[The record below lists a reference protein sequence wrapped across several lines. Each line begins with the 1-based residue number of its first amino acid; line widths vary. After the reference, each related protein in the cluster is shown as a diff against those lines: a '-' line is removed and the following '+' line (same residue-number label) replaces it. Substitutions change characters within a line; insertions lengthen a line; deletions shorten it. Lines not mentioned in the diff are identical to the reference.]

1 MQWVFHLRLQ
11 TKQIWALMLMGFN
24 EKQTLDLCVKLNPL
38 NEWLNL
44 GFENPQTLIEAV
56 QHRAQCWKPTEMDS
70 TCLHQHKT
78 ADAQNDGSFA
88 EQLLGISKKH
98 SSTLFFVASK
108 VDLALQG
115 CRIGRDKYELPHS
128 ESFNLVWV
136 LLECHLRGMQVQTST

>member
-70 TCLHQHKT
+70 TGLHQHKT

-98 SSTLFFVASK
+98 SSKLAPFFC
-108 VDLALQG
+108 G
-115 CRIGRDKYELPHS
+115 
-128 ESFNLVWV
+128 
-136 LLECHLRGMQVQTST
+136 